1 MGLFRF
7 ASGVRAD
14 GVQRLQQIIDR
25 MDSNVHAAAVNA
37 KKAAEL
43 WKQQSDKHP
52 WVKTLKKHRAMVVH
66 DLIGLCIDVYN
77 DSLLET
83 PTARTWPARSLA
95 AMRAKSIQSQL
106 NDSNDWEIQLD
117 EFQPRGSAL
126 QYRDDVVYTEM
137 LHVIGDTEKKKLRD
151 EFKSALCISLQIDG
165 SVDRGNQDMKYVVA
179 KYVTKDQPTVLR
191 SCFI

>member
-1 MGLFRF
+1 M
-7 ASGVRAD
+7 
-14 GVQRLQQIIDR
+14 
-25 MDSNVHAAAVNA
+25 NA
-37 KKAAEL
+37 KKAAKL
-43 WKQQSDKHP
+43 WKQQSDKLP

-95 AMRAKSIQSQL
+95 AMRAKSIQCQL

-126 QYRDDVVYTEM
+126 HYRDDVVYAEM

-151 EFKSALCISLQIDG
+151 EFKSAG

-191 SCFI
+191 SRFRGISQPESKGAKGMLEATVNTCEKSFNY